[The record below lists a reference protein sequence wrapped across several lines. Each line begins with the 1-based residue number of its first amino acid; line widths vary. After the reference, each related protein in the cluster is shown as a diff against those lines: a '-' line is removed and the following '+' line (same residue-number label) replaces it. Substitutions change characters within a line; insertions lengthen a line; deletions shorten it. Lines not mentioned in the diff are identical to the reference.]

1 MMRLQLSCGQGL
13 VKKPYIYLA
22 AFEVAFVC
30 LFLNRLFISVRSVLY
45 TGEIIVVR
53 SENVSHQSRM
63 VSEGKDQISDS
74 DDFEN
79 DRCMKEC
86 KLVP

>member
-53 SENVSHQSRM
+53 PENVSHQSPM
-63 VSEGKDQISDS
+63 VSEGNRDS

>member
-1 MMRLQLSCGQGL
+1 MRLQLSCGQGL
-13 VKKPYIYLA
+13 VKKPYIYLD